1 MNKKILN
8 RDEFIAR
15 FKLEAASL
23 REWEKARLLKP
34 AGFTDEKIPLFS
46 EEMGERAG
54 AIQKLTELGY
64 KIEEIQKI
72 LKKVGLPSQV
82 EKKRQLEDPAQYL
95 TVGDLAEKV
104 GLSPRTIKHWEDK
117 GIIEPDMRSE
127 GGFRLYSGGYV
138 YLCELVRDLQL
149 FGYTLEEIKK
159 ISDYFRYFLGLQE
172 NLVAFPKSEV
182 SSQLDAML
190 TEIKVL
196 FDKMGLLQK
205 GIRRWEDL
213 MKKKRK
219 EILDLKNRNQKR
231 ETQKSKGEKN
241 EQNRFHRAQGS

>member
-1 MNKKILN
+1 MNKNILT
-8 RDEFIAR
+8 RDEFIAK
-15 FKLEAASL
+15 FNLEGASL
-23 REWEKARLLKP
+23 REWEKARLVKP
-34 AGFTDEKIPLFS
+34 AGYTDGKIPLYA
-46 EEMGERAG
+46 EETGERIG
-54 AIQKLTELGY
+54 AIQRLTELGY
-64 KIEEIQKI
+64 EIEEIQKI
-72 LKKVGLPSQV
+72 LKKVGLPKKM
-82 EKKRQLEDPAQYL
+82 EKKRNPDKPAPYL
-95 TVGDLAEKV
+95 TVGDLAERV

-127 GGFRLYSGGYV
+127 GGFRLYSGVYV

-149 FGYTLEEIKK
+149 FGYSLEEIKE
-159 ISDYFRYFLGLQE
+159 ISDYFRYFLAVQE
-172 NLVAFPKSEV
+172 NPDAFPKGEV

-205 GIRRWEDL
+205 GIKRWEDL

-231 ETQKSKGEKN
+231 ESKKSDGEHK
-241 EQNRFHRAQGS
+241 

>member
-1 MNKKILN
+1 MNKNILT

-15 FKLEAASL
+15 FKLEGASL
-23 REWEKARLLKP
+23 QEWERARLLKP
-34 AGFTDEKIPLFS
+34 AGFTDAKIPLYS
-46 EEMGERAG
+46 EEMGGRAA
-54 AIQKLTELGY
+54 AIQKLIELGY
-64 KIEEIQKI
+64 EIEEIQRI
-72 LKKVGLPSQV
+72 LKKVGLPKKV
-82 EKKRQLEDPAQYL
+82 EKNRKPEEAARYL
-95 TVGDLAEKV
+95 TVGDLAEQV

-117 GIIEPDMRSE
+117 GIIGPDMRSE

-149 FGYTLEEIKK
+149 FGYSLEEIKK
-159 ISDYFRYFLGLQE
+159 ISDYFRYFLAIQE
-172 NLVAFPKSEV
+172 NSDVFAKAEV
-182 SSQLDAML
+182 SSMLDAML

-205 GIRRWEDL
+205 GIKRWEDL

-231 ETQKSKGEKN
+231 ESKKSKGEQK
-241 EQNRFHRAQGS
+241 